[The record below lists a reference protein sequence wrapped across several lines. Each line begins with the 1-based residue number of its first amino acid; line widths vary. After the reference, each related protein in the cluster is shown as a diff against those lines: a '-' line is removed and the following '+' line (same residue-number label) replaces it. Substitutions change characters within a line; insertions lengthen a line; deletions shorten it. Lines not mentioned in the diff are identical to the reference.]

1 MNILEVK
8 TLAIPDVK
16 VIKYGR
22 YPDLRGYF
30 TETWR
35 KSDFVSRP
43 DLSFIRG
50 FEFIQTNESYSRP
63 GAVRGLHFQW
73 DPCMGKLVR
82 TIRGRMIDLVADIR
96 LHSPTFGKIVAYDM
110 PADSSLAWGEWIWVP
125 VGFAHGNF
133 FTEETVIEYC
143 CTGQY
148 NPKCEASISP
158 LTGDLDW
165 SMAEPNLRLLF
176 EEVARNSELL
186 TDKDRNGFTIKAWRE
201 DRRSENFLFGTITG

>member
-1 MNILEVK
+1 
-8 TLAIPDVK
+8 
-16 VIKYGR
+16 
-22 YPDLRGYF
+22 
-30 TETWR
+30 
-35 KSDFVSRP
+35 
-43 DLSFIRG
+43 
-50 FEFIQTNESYSRP
+50 
-63 GAVRGLHFQW
+63 
-73 DPCMGKLVR
+73 
-82 TIRGRMIDLVADIR
+82 MIDLVADIR